1 MFRISLDEFEGP
13 LDLLLFFIKRDELD
27 IYNIPISRITND
39 FVTYIHGARNLN
51 LEVAAEFIYM
61 ASMLMSIKAAML
73 LPRPELENGDADE
86 FDPRTELVERLLE
99 YKRIKEASLQLAE
112 REEARLELFAR
123 GCIEEYDRLVLDEM
137 DEPVN
142 RPTLYHLIKAYRT
155 VLDNMPKPMTRNV
168 MEAPVTVRE
177 QTDLILR
184 MLGERVQ
191 VSFTS
196 VLEGVTQRLILVVT
210 FLAVLEMCKNQ
221 RIMVLVK
228 EGHDDFWIARRS
240 GRPEPPDDGKPLLLF
255 ADA

>member
-1 MFRISLDEFEGP
+1 MFRISLEEFEGP

-27 IYNIPISRITND
+27 IYNIPISKITND
-39 FVTYIHGARNLN
+39 FVTHIHQARTLN

-73 LPRPELENGDADE
+73 LPRPSVENGDTDE
-86 FDPRTELVERLLE
+86 FDPRTELVQRLLE
-99 YKRIKEASLQLAE
+99 YKRIKEASMRLAE
-112 REEARLELFAR
+112 MAEARYELFAR
-123 GCIEEYDRLVLDEM
+123 GFFEEYDQEVVDEM

-142 RPTLYHLIKAYRT
+142 RPTMYHLIKAYRS
-155 VLDNMPKPMTRNV
+155 VLDNMPKTMTRNV
-168 MEAPVTVRE
+168 MEAPVTVHE
-177 QTDLILR
+177 QTELIFR
-184 MLGERVQ
+184 MLKERVQ

-196 VLEGVTQRLILVVT
+196 VLEGVTQRIILVVT

-228 EGHDDFWIARRS
+228 EGHDDFWIARRN
-240 GRPEPPDDGKPLLLF
+240 GPPEIDNNPLVLF